1 PAPDSLS
8 FANKTAV
15 VTGANQGLGLAPVQ
29 QLAQCRISILVLG
42 VHKMG
47 FGEAAKAAILAD
59 PVVHA
64 VNTQLKI
71 LVYEFD

>member
-1 PAPDSLS
+1 
-8 FANKTAV
+8 
-15 VTGANQGLGLAPVQ
+15 
-29 QLAQCRISILVLG
+29 
-42 VHKMG
+42 MG

-71 LVYEFD
+71 LVYEFDLV